1 MKPLDFLT
9 LDSPIKS
16 PQDGAINL
24 MEAAPMADKD
34 YSLQALNEFID
45 YLANKHLLNK
55 NTAQSRKGAANKI
68 LGVLDDQE
76 ASDLR
81 TIDLDLVFTRF
92 ANKAGKDYKPD
103 SLMVYRSRL
112 SSALTDFFSYVENPA
127 QFRPAVKSNGTGSA
141 KKPAKS
147 VRKTDER
154 PAESKPAVDFQSPPQ
169 TAQSSAPGS
178 VNVPVPLREGITV
191 QITGLP
197 ADLTEA
203 EASRL
208 AAIIKAYAMT

>member
-1 MKPLDFLT
+1 
-9 LDSPIKS
+9 
-16 PQDGAINL
+16 
-24 MEAAPMADKD
+24 MADKD

-81 TIDLDLVFTRF
+81 NIDLDLVFTRF

-127 QFRPAVKSNGTGSA
+127 QFRPAVKSNGTGSTKKSA
-141 KKPAKS
+141 KPTKI
-147 VRKTDER
+147 VRKADDR
-154 PAESKPAVDFQSPPQ
+154 PAENKPAVDFQSPPQ
-169 TAQSSAPGS
+169 TTQSSAPGS
-178 VNVPVPLREGITV
+178 VNVPVPLREGVTV

>member
-1 MKPLDFLT
+1 MTEK
-9 LDSPIKS
+9 
-16 PQDGAINL
+16 N
-24 MEAAPMADKD
+24 
-34 YSLQALNEFID
+34 YSLQAFNEFFD

-55 NTAQSRKGAANKI
+55 NTVQSRRGAANKI
-68 LGVLDDQE
+68 LGVLDENE

-81 TIDLDLVFTRF
+81 QLDVELVFQRF

-112 SSALTDFFSYVENPA
+112 GSALSDFFQYVENPA
-127 QFRPAVKSNGTGSA
+127 QFRPSLKANGSA
-141 KKPAKS
+141 TAKRS
-147 VRKTDER
+147 AKVVRKADEHR
-154 PAESKPAVDFQSPPQ
+154 AEDKPIAGTQVHQGAAHTNS
-169 TAQSSAPGS
+169 PGS
-178 VNVPVPLREGITV
+178 VNVPVPLREGVTV

-197 ADLTEA
+197 SNLTEA

>member
-1 MKPLDFLT
+1 MLDRL
-9 LDSPIKS
+9 IKR
-16 PQDGAINL
+16 PHDGTVNL
-24 MEAAPMADKD
+24 MEVAEMADKD
-34 YSLQALNEFID
+34 YSLLALNEFID

-68 LGVLDDQE
+68 LGVLDEQE

-81 TIDLDLVFTRF
+81 KIDLDLVFTRF

-112 SSALTDFFSYVENPA
+112 SSALNDFFSYVENPA
-127 QFRPAVKSNGTGSA
+127 QFRPAVKSNGTGST
-141 KKPAKS
+141 KKPVKNIRRTD
-147 VRKTDER
+147 VRPDEI
-154 PAESKPAVDFQSPPQ
+154 KPAMDFQSSHQ

-178 VNVPVPLREGITV
+178 VNVPVPLREGLTV

-208 AAIIKAYAMT
+208 AAIIKAYAMA

>member
-1 MKPLDFLT
+1 MMA
-9 LDSPIKS
+9 I
-16 PQDGAINL
+16 INL
-24 MEAAPMADKD
+24 MADSKMADKD

-68 LGVLDDQE
+68 LGVLDAQE
-76 ASDLR
+76 ASDLSK
-81 TIDLDLVFTRF
+81 IDLDMVFTRF

-127 QFRPAVKSNGTGSA
+127 QFRPAGKSNGAGSI
-141 KKPAKS
+141 KKPAKQ
-147 VRKTDER
+147 VRKAEER
-154 PAESKPAVDFQSPPQ
+154 PSESKPTMDSQASSQV
-169 TAQSSAPGS
+169 AQSNSPGS
-178 VNVPVPLREGITV
+178 VTVPVPLREGVTV

>member
-1 MKPLDFLT
+1 
-9 LDSPIKS
+9 
-16 PQDGAINL
+16 
-24 MEAAPMADKD
+24 MADKD
-34 YSLQALNEFID
+34 YSLQALNGFID

-68 LGVLDDQE
+68 LSVLDDQE

-81 TIDLDLVFTRF
+81 EIDLESVFTRF

-127 QFRPAVKSNGTGSA
+127 QFRPAVKSNGTGSTKKSA
-141 KKPAKS
+141 KPAKS
-147 VRKTDER
+147 VRKADER
-154 PAESKPAVDFQSPPQ
+154 PAENKPAVDFQSPHQ
-169 TAQSSAPGS
+169 TPQSSAPGS

-203 EASRL
+203 EATRL